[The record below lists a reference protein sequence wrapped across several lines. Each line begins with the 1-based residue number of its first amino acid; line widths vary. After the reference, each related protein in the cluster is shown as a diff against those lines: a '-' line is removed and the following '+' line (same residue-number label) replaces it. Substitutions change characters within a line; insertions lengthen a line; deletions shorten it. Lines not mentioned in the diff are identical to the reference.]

1 VKKLWIR
8 SASSGKVAL
17 ARRRQVSL
25 NDRMRSTQ
33 RFPFSLRVPR
43 LRFRHGTAKRS
54 ARSAR
59 LLVGSTPSCAR
70 KVHSESSRR
79 TIRRASLPA
88 SFYVT
93 GHPIIELTRH
103 PDLRTRPP
111 DMKVTW
117 WQTPER
123 EDVAMKIEREG
134 RMTIRH
140 LCNKGVSNREVAR
153 LLGLAKVRCVII
165 EADNSMAALMVAAG
179 NLIWPRVG
187 VKRSPTTLPASVRR
201 VP

>member
-1 VKKLWIR
+1 
-8 SASSGKVAL
+8 
-17 ARRRQVSL
+17 
-25 NDRMRSTQ
+25 
-33 RFPFSLRVPR
+33 
-43 LRFRHGTAKRS
+43 
-54 ARSAR
+54 
-59 LLVGSTPSCAR
+59 
-70 KVHSESSRR
+70 
-79 TIRRASLPA
+79 
-88 SFYVT
+88 
-93 GHPIIELTRH
+93 
-103 PDLRTRPP
+103 
-111 DMKVTW
+111 MKVTW

-140 LCNKGVSNREVAR
+140 LCDKGVSNREVAR